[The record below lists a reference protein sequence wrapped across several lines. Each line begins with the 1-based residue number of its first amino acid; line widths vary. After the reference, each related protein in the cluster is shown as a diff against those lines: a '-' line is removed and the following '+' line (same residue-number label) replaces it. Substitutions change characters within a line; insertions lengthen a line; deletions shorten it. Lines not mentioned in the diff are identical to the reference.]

1 MHKLSNGEKIFNV
14 FNYLFLSLLAF
25 ATLYPF
31 WYVLVSSLSTGEA
44 VSHGKVW
51 LWPSGVNLESYK
63 KVIHYEGIW
72 IAYANTLFYT
82 AVGTAVD
89 LAFTTMGAYPL
100 SKKRL
105 LGRKPVTLFITFAML
120 FGAGLIP
127 VYLNFRNLGLID
139 TRMALIIG
147 FAVNTFY
154 VFILRSF
161 FSAIPDELEEA
172 ARIDGAGGAQIL
184 LRIYLPLAKPALAAL
199 GLFYAVG
206 KWNGYFWAMVLL
218 RDENKIPLQVLLN
231 KLVVQ
236 MRASDQMLGIQD
248 VGSSMTPET
257 VIYAT
262 IMVAVLPIIV
272 IYPFIQKYFVQ
283 GVMIGSVKG

>member
-1 MHKLSNGEKIFNV
+1 MNKLSNGEKTFNV

-25 ATLYPF
+25 VTLYPF
-31 WYVLVSSLSTGEA
+31 WYVLVSSLSAGEA

-51 LWPSGVNLESYK
+51 LWPSGPNLESYK
-63 KVIHYEGIW
+63 KVIHYDGIW
-72 IAYANTLFYT
+72 VAYANTLFYT
-82 AVGTAVD
+82 VVGTAVD
-89 LAFTTMGAYPL
+89 LVFTTMGAYPL

-105 LGRKPVTLFITFAML
+105 LGRKPINIFITFAML

-139 TRMALIIG
+139 TRLSLIVG
-147 FAVNTFY
+147 FAVSTFY

-161 FSAIPDELEEA
+161 FSSIPEEMEEA

-184 LRIYLPLAKPALAAL
+184 LRIYLPLAKPAYAAL

-218 RDENKIPLQVLLN
+218 RDEDKIPLQVLLN

-236 MRASDQMLGIQD
+236 MKASDQMLGIQD

-262 IMVAVLPIIV
+262 IIVAVLPIIV
-272 IYPFIQKYFVQ
+272 IYPFIQKYFVK

>member
-1 MHKLSNGEKIFNV
+1 MNKLSNGEKIFSV
-14 FNYLFLSLLAF
+14 LNYLFLSLLAF

-31 WYVLVSSLSTGEA
+31 WYVFISSLSAGEA
-44 VSHGKVW
+44 VTHGKVW
-51 LWPSGVNLESYK
+51 LWPSGLNLESYK
-63 KVIHYEGIW
+63 KVIHYDGIW

-82 AVGTAVD
+82 VVGTVVD

-105 LGRKPVTLFITFAML
+105 LGKKTINLIITFSML
-120 FGAGLIP
+120 FGPGLIP
-127 VYLNFRNLGLID
+127 VYLNYRNLGLLD
-139 TRMALIIG
+139 TRLALIIG

-161 FSAIPDELEEA
+161 FSSIPEEMEEA
-172 ARIDGAGGAQIL
+172 AKIDGASSSQIL
-184 LRIYLPLAKPALAAL
+184 LQIYLPLAKSAIAALA
-199 GLFYAVG
+199 LFYAVG
-206 KWNGYFWAMVLL
+206 KWNGYFWAMILL
-218 RDENKIPLQVLLN
+218 RDEQKLPLQVMLN

-236 MRASDQMLGIQD
+236 MKASDQMLGIQD

-262 IMVAVLPIIV
+262 VMVAVLPIIV